1 MYRLLIAD
9 DEALEREGME
19 WIVNRMMP
27 NTFEIIHAENGR
39 KAIQRADEFR
49 PHIVLMDIRMPGIQ
63 GLEALKEIKAH
74 SPQIK
79 MVLVT
84 AYEQFEYAKEAL
96 SLGVKEYLVKPANRD
111 QIVALLQRLI
121 AEIDQD
127 QRKRDEEFAMRDKY
141 FQLLPLAELELALV
155 FMSDQVSEIEAGYLA
170 DILELS
176 IDKGCALVLALPE
189 PGLLSEQESDA
200 AKKKLYETVKSL
212 SKGFVQNRVGCAVS
226 SLVHSHM
233 VIFLLGQK
241 AMKDEALREEARSL
255 GAKLVETLYQQR
267 DIDVNVGIGSVQ
279 ENMVGIKRSYFEAVF
294 ASACSKDW
302 GNLCS
307 FEDLK
312 MRSIEGVPEAADK
325 VMVMA
330 DRASERT
337 YVELAIKQIR
347 EEREQRTSSVLDH
360 AILFIQDK
368 FREEISLEDV
378 AEHVHLNP
386 YYFSKVFK
394 QQTGETFIDFVT
406 RLRIDKAK
414 QFIRDGQ
421 FSLKEVCYNVGYKD
435 PNYFSRVFKKVTGVT
450 PTEYRN
456 QC

>member
-1 MYRLLIAD
+1 MEMYRLLIAD
-9 DEALEREGME
+9 DEALEREGIE
-19 WIVNRMMP
+19 WIVTRMMP

-39 KAIQRADEFR
+39 VAIQKADEFR

-96 SLGVKEYLVKPANRD
+96 SLGVKEYLIKPAKRD
-111 QIVALLQRLI
+111 QIVSLLQQLV

-141 FQLLPLAELELALV
+141 FHLLPLAETEMALV
-155 FMSDQVSEIEAGYLA
+155 FMSDQVNETEVGYLA
-170 DILELS
+170 DTLELS

-189 PGLLSEQESDA
+189 FGHISEQELSFE
-200 AKKKLYETVKSL
+200 KKKVYETVKNFA
-212 SKGFVQNRVGCAVS
+212 KGFIKNRVGCVVS
-226 SLVHSHM
+226 SMVHWHM
-233 VIFLLGQK
+233 VIFLLEK
-241 AMKDEALREEARSL
+241 ADIKDEVLREEAHFL
-255 GAKLVETLYQQR
+255 GNKLVETLHQQR
-267 DIDVNVGIGSVQ
+267 SIDANVGIGTVQ
-279 ENMVGIKRSYFEAVF
+279 MDIEGIRRSYFEAVF
-294 ASACSKDW
+294 ASTYPKKW

-312 MRSIEGVPEAADK
+312 MLSLEGERETADK
-325 VMVMA
+325 FMA
-330 DRASERT
+330 DNTSERT
-337 YVELAIKQIR
+337 YVELAIKRIR
-347 EEREQRTSSVLDH
+347 EEREQRTWSVLDN
-360 AILFIQDK
+360 AITFIQDK
-368 FREEISLEDV
+368 FREELSLEDV

-394 QQTGETFIDFVT
+394 QQTGETFIDYVT
-406 RLRIDKAK
+406 RLRIERAK
-414 QFIRDGQ
+414 EFIKDGQ
-421 FSLKEVCYNVGYKD
+421 FSLKEVCYMVGYKD
-435 PNYFSRVFKKVTGVT
+435 PNYFSRVFKKVTGVA

-456 QC
+456 QL

>member
-9 DEALEREGME
+9 DEALEREGIE
-19 WIVNRMMP
+19 WIVTRMMP

-39 KAIQRADEFR
+39 VAIQKADELR

-84 AYEQFEYAKEAL
+84 AYEHFEYAKEAL
-96 SLGVKEYLVKPANRD
+96 SLGVKEYLIKPAKRD
-111 QIVALLQRLI
+111 QIVALLERLV

-141 FQLLPLAELELALV
+141 FQLLPLAETEMALV
-155 FMSDQVSEIEAGYLA
+155 FMSDQVNETEVGYLA

-189 PGLLSEQESDA
+189 FGHTSEQELSLE
-200 AKKKLYETVKSL
+200 KKKLYETVKNFA
-212 SKGFVQNRVGCAVS
+212 KGFIKNRVGCVVS
-226 SLVHSHM
+226 SMVHWHM
-233 VIFLLGQK
+233 VIFLLEK
-241 AMKDEALREEARSL
+241 AEIKDEVLREEAHFL
-255 GAKLVETLYQQR
+255 GNKLVETLRQQR
-267 DIDVNVGIGSVQ
+267 SIDANVGIGSVQ
-279 ENMVGIKRSYFEAVF
+279 VDMEGIRRSYFEAVF
-294 ASACSKDW
+294 ASTYPKEW

-312 MRSIEGVPEAADK
+312 MQSLEGERETADK
-325 VMVMA
+325 LMA
-330 DRASERT
+330 DNTSERT
-337 YVELAIKQIR
+337 YVELAIKRIR
-347 EEREQRTSSVLDH
+347 EEREQRTWSVLDN
-360 AILFIQDK
+360 AITFIQEK
-368 FREEISLEDV
+368 FREELSLEDV

-394 QQTGETFIDFVT
+394 QQTGETFIDYVT
-406 RLRIDKAK
+406 RLRIERAK
-414 QFIRDGQ
+414 ECIRDGQ
-421 FSLKEVCYNVGYKD
+421 FSLKEVCYMVGYKD

-450 PTEYRN
+450 PTEYRS
-456 QC
+456 QV